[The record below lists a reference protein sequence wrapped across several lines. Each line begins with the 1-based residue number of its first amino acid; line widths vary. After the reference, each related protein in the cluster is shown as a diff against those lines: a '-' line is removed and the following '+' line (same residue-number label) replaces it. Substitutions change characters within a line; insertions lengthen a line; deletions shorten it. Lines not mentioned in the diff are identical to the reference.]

1 MSKLEQFAKSDTGK
15 LALYASG
22 ALTVLM
28 ECYETFVLTPKI
40 QKAAGG
46 RTIFDTAFMNT
57 PEQMQEFLDNL
68 TDEGKDLFRNTYLTS
83 DNIYPLVYTT
93 FFSLFLARFTDKTD
107 WRACLPLA
115 LMAFDYAEN
124 YGSAK
129 MLDTGKAEPAFARF
143 ANTMTKAK
151 MLSMLATI
159 NLSLLAWWQS
169 RKD

>member
-1 MSKLEQFAKSDTGK
+1 MSKLGNFAKSDAGK

-40 QKAAGG
+40 QKAAGD

-68 TDEGKDLFRNTYLTS
+68 TDEGRDLFRNTYLKS

-107 WRACLPLA
+107 WKACLPLA
-115 LMAFDYAEN
+115 LMVFDYAEN

-151 MLSMLATI
+151 MMSMLATI
-159 NLSLLAWWQS
+159 NLSLFAWWQS

>member
-1 MSKLEQFAKSDTGK
+1 
-15 LALYASG
+15 
-22 ALTVLM
+22 
-28 ECYETFVLTPKI
+28 ETFVLTPKI

-68 TDEGKDLFRNTYLTS
+68 TEEGRDLFRNTYLTS
-83 DNIYPLVYTT
+83 DNIYPVVYTT
-93 FFSLFLARFTDKTD
+93 FFTLFLAHFTEKTD
-107 WRACLPLA
+107 WRACLPVA
-115 LMAFDYAEN
+115 LRVFVDFEN

-129 MLDTGKAEPAFARF
+129 MLDTGRAEPAFARF

-151 MLSMLATI
+151 MLSMVATI